1 MASTEEI
8 LRRAEQDIEE
18 ERLWREKLK
27 ERKSMQEQEHTTEKT
42 EDGFSRPSIERVT
55 KETQLEVLSPSLEN
69 LRREVFQSTRLINS
83 SASALHSH
91 MRDILSLED
100 VRPTLARTEQ
110 ATTCAREI
118 ALLMKAQG
126 DLLRAM
132 RDSSRKRDED
142 DE

>member
-55 KETQLEVLSPSLEN
+55 KETQLGGIVTFLRKLEAGSLSIDEAHQFLGE
-69 LRREVFQSTRLINS
+69 RL
-83 SASALHSH
+83 ALAHEGYSELGGCEADARPH
-91 MRDILSLED
+91 RAGDDMRS
-100 VRPTLARTEQ
+100 
-110 ATTCAREI
+110 
-118 ALLMKAQG
+118 
-126 DLLRAM
+126 
-132 RDSSRKRDED
+132 RDSTPDEGPGRPATGNAGLKPK
-142 DE
+142 EG